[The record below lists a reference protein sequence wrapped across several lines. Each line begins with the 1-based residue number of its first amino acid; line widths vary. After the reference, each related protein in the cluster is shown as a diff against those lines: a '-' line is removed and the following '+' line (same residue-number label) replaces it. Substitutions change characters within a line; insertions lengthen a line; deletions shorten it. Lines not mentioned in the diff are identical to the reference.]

1 MSDENP
7 VTVIKNFQPDPTK
20 FRQQGQGFVDW
31 KFGQVAEYL
40 GYAEAVRYVETM
52 RRWWDFE
59 LKYTNCLLN
68 TSYEAFLKSSQ
79 ALNSK
84 TI

>member
-1 MSDENP
+1 MSP
-7 VTVIKNFQPDPTK
+7 VETIMSFQPDPSK

-40 GYAEAVRYVETM
+40 GYAGAIEYVKTM

-59 LKYTNCLLN
+59 LKYTDCLLN
-68 TSYEAFLKSSQ
+68 TSYEAFLKSLQ
-79 ALNSK
+79 ALNPK
-84 TI
+84 TT